1 MRSGLKVFA
10 GKAMTTPDDIARR
23 LTDMAAADL
32 RKRDTLIAAGV
43 LFDGYHPEMET
54 LHISNAKELETIIDN
69 VGWPHQGIA
78 GVEGAEAAWLIAQHA
93 ISLPDFQRK
102 VLQLL
107 KQNAGGVPPAQIA
120 MLEDRIRRF
129 EGKPQI
135 YGTQFDWDE
144 NGQLSA
150 GAIEDAANVDARRAN
165 IGLNSLKERT
175 EEMRRRAESEG
186 DKPPA
191 DMAKRRKDA
200 DVWAKKVGWR

>member
-1 MRSGLKVFA
+1 
-10 GKAMTTPDDIARR
+10 MTTPDDIARR

-32 RKRDTLIAAGV
+32 RKRDALIAAGV
-43 LFDGYHPEMET
+43 LFDGYHPEMEA
-54 LHISNAKELETIIDN
+54 LHIHNAKELEAIIDA
-69 VGWPHQGIA
+69 VGWPHRRIA
-78 GVEGAEAAWLIAQHA
+78 GAEGAEAAWLIAQHA

-102 VLQLL
+102 VLGLL
-107 KQNAGGVPPAQIA
+107 KENAGDVPPAQIA

-129 EGKPQI
+129 EGKPQL

-165 IGLNSLKERT
+165 VGLNSLKERT

-191 DMAKRRKDA
+191 DMTKRRKDA

>member
-1 MRSGLKVFA
+1 
-10 GKAMTTPDDIARR
+10 MTTPDDIARR
-23 LTDMAAADL
+23 LTDMAADDL
-32 RKRDTLIAAGV
+32 RKRDALIAAGT
-43 LFDGYHPEMET
+43 LFDGYHPDMEA
-54 LHISNAKELETIIDN
+54 LHIHNAKELEAIIDA
-69 VGWPHQGIA
+69 VGWPHRGIA

-102 VLQLL
+102 VLRLL
-107 KQNAGGVPPAQIA
+107 KENAGDVPPAQIA

-129 EGKPQI
+129 EGKPQL

-165 IGLNSLKERT
+165 VGLNSLKERT

-191 DMAKRRKDA
+191 DMMKRRKDA
-200 DVWAKKVGWR
+200 EVWAKKVGWR